1 VDGVAHQRN
10 ADDEPL
16 RDERCK
22 LARVEGIESAPQP
35 EVGLERH
42 LRLHA
47 DQMIDRVNCPS

>member
-1 VDGVAHQRN
+1 VDSVAHQRG

-16 RDERCK
+16 RDELCK
-22 LARVEGIESAPQP
+22 LARVEGIEPAPQP

-47 DQMIDRVNCPS
+47 DQMIDRVNGPS